1 MSTSTDTGN
10 YKTTA
15 PTANPLGPVAP
26 NDFATA
32 PSYDTILTGKHVT
45 LRATSPSDAATL
57 FPHISGPDSAS
68 LFDYLFDA
76 PYTNVLA
83 LQTALTRKRTTTNP
97 WTFSICRPHHTDPH
111 DEEALGFLSL
121 MRMELPHRSIEVG
134 SILFSPS
141 LQRTAAA
148 TEVIYLLAR
157 HVFEDLGFRRFEWK
171 CNSLNG
177 PSKRAAER
185 YGFRF
190 EGRFRKHM
198 IIKGRSRDTDW
209 YAMVD
214 EDWEEV
220 RRAMEQWLDDSN
232 FDGQGRQIQSL
243 ASFQTWRS
251 EH

>member
-1 MSTSTDTGN
+1 MEQ
-10 YKTTA
+10 A
-15 PTANPLGPVAP
+15 PTTNPLGPIVP
-26 NDFATA
+26 VNSATV

-45 LRATSPSDAATL
+45 LRATSPTDAATL
-57 FPHISGPDSAS
+57 FPHISGPNSAS

-76 PYTNVLA
+76 PYPNILS
-83 LQTALTRKRTTTNP
+83 LETALTRKRTTTNP
-97 WTFSICRPHHTDPH
+97 WTFSICRPHPTDPH

-121 MRMELPHRSIEVG
+121 MRMDLPHRSIEVG
-134 SILFSPS
+134 SILFSPA

-157 HVFEDLGFRRFEWK
+157 HVFDDLGFRRFEWK
-171 CNSLNG
+171 CNSLNA

-214 EDWEEV
+214 EDWRGV
-220 RRAMEQWLDDSN
+220 REAMEGWLGEGN
-232 FDGQGRQIQSL
+232 FDEEGRQRRRL
-243 ASFQTWRS
+243 EEFQAWRGK
-251 EH
+251 EV